1 MHVQL
6 EWQKFKPLRCIFNL
20 HVDYMRMIH
29 EHTVGPV
36 MGNKMNFFPKM
47 FHKAAWMK
55 SVKMYKCVDLPRNG
69 STTHSGGQWRT

>member
-47 FHKAAWMK
+47 FHKAA
-55 SVKMYKCVDLPRNG
+55 
-69 STTHSGGQWRT
+69 